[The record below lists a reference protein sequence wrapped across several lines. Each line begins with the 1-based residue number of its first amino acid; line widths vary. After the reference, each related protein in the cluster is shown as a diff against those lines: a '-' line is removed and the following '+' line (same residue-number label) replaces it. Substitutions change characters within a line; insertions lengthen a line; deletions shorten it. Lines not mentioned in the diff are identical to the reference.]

1 MTGTGWA
8 GSNFRQRYGCVLWC
22 THDRHT
28 PRSKHRALVDRIDS
42 WFNRTRLLESV
53 LDRRIKS
60 DKINRTF
67 GYSEPFYSPSN
78 RRIIQAQFLFQLVL
92 PLADGIDLRANEREP
107 AEPSGGGGEWLHDRE
122 EADRRG
128 TLSHLVFLPE
138 GRPFF
143 FGPSTLIGSAAEII
157 LTH

>member
-1 MTGTGWA
+1 MIGTGEM
-8 GSNFRQRYGCVLWC
+8 
-22 THDRHT
+22 D
-28 PRSKHRALVDRIDS
+28 
-42 WFNRTRLLESV
+42 
-53 LDRRIKS
+53 LDRAMTTAGRGAGTAK
-60 DKINRTF
+60 
-67 GYSEPFYSPSN
+67 
-78 RRIIQAQFLFQLVL
+78 
-92 PLADGIDLRANEREP
+92 
-107 AEPSGGGGEWLHDRE
+107 PSGGGGERLRGRE

>member
-1 MTGTGWA
+1 
-8 GSNFRQRYGCVLWC
+8 
-22 THDRHT
+22 
-28 PRSKHRALVDRIDS
+28 
-42 WFNRTRLLESV
+42 LES
-53 LDRRIKS
+53 IKS
-60 DKINRTF
+60 IELSVTLKLFIPLLTKE
-67 GYSEPFYSPSN
+67 SV
-78 RRIIQAQFLFQLVL
+78 RRSFRFSLHSLSQTALISIFAFSGIVG
-92 PLADGIDLRANEREP
+92 DVIDLRANEREP
-107 AEPSGGGGEWLHDRE
+107 AEPSGGGGERLHDRE